1 MTLLVL
7 GLVLW
12 TAAHL
17 LKPAAPAA
25 RASLAASLGAGP
37 ARGIAAGVIGLG
49 LILMI
54 VGYRGAPVVPVYDP
68 PAWGQHLNNV
78 AMLAAVGLMGVG
90 RSKGRLRAWLR
101 HPMLT
106 GVLVWALAHLLVN
119 GDAASLVLFG
129 WLGAWAVVS
138 MLLINR
144 RDPVWVRPAPG
155 TAAGDLRLVLIA
167 LVLYALI
174 AAVHT
179 WLGYYPFPR

>member
-1 MTLLVL
+1 MTLLVP
-7 GLVLW
+7 GLILW

-17 LKPAAPAA
+17 LKPAAPEA

-37 ARGIAAGVIGLG
+37 ARGIVA
-49 LILMI
+49 
-54 VGYRGAPVVPVYDP
+54 GYRGAPVVPVYDP
-68 PAWGQHLNNV
+68 PAWGLHLNNL

-90 RSKGRLRAWLR
+90 RSKGRLRSWLR

-119 GDAASLVLFG
+119 GDVASLVLFG

-144 RDPVWVRPAPG
+144 NQPVWVRPEPG